1 MKHRIWFKALAL
13 MAVLTIVATACA
25 SDDDGGDGASGGDVD
40 CATVEFGCVEV
51 GADEPITLGAAQVI
65 SGADA
70 VARPGPGQRARAVA
84 RLPGRDVR
92 SDERNAPGPPGRAH
106 GRGRAVLGRRRAGGG
121 HRARCRHVD
130 RRRGGDELFERRT
143 GRRGHDPRRQG
154 HHADLRIEHQPRAD
168 GPGAAQPVLRPHRAQ
183 RPDPGRDRRRVRARA
198 RTSARPRRR
207 RSPTRAPTPRDS
219 WARSRRTSR
228 PGGGT
233 LTGSEQVDSEDT
245 DFKPV
250 LRSLAEQRSGRP
262 VLPDLRGSMHAD
274 HQAGAGHHARRRA
287 DRG

>member
-25 SDDDGGDGASGGDVD
+25 SDDDDGDGASGGDVD

-121 HRARCRHVD
+121 HRARRRHVD
-130 RRRGGDELFERRT
+130 RRRRGDELFERRT

-183 RPDPGRDRRRVRARA
+183 RPDPGRDRRRVRARPRA
-198 RTSARPRRR
+198 PRRDDRGDDR
-207 RSPTRAPTPRDS
+207 RREPVHPGTRRRVRGELRGRGRHASP
-219 WARSRRTSR
+219 ARSRSIRRTPTSSRSFARSPSEIRTSC
-228 PGGGT
+228 T
-233 LTGSEQVDSEDT
+233 S
-245 DFKPV
+245 
-250 LRSLAEQRSGRP
+250 RSSWQR
-262 VLPDLRGSMHAD
+262 
-274 HQAGAGHHARRRA
+274 AR
-287 DRG
+287 